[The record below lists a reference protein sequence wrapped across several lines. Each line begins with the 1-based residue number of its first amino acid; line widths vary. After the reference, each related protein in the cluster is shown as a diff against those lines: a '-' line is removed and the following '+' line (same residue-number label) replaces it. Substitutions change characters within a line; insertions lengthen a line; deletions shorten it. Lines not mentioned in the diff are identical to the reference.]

1 MWRQYAI
8 DRAEESRRCIPT
20 VADAM
25 FARWQSDSHAS
36 SAGHY
41 WLRKMVASR
50 STATTAAVSS
60 RCEKKLRFKTRRDN
74 ARVLRFHYRTLL
86 IKVNALTSLIT
97 GADETLRRGADTDE
111 SRANHTINRTR
122 RPTGRTQEARTWSLA
137 ALLSRACALHLT
149 SYTVAVDYWN
159 IYESNSTLTEF

>member
-1 MWRQYAI
+1 MRSIARKNHGVVYLPLRTPCLHVDSPI
-8 DRAEESRRCIPT
+8 VVRRLLGT
-20 VADAM
+20 T
-25 FARWQSDSHAS
+25 
-36 SAGHY
+36 G
-41 WLRKMVASR
+41 LRKMVASR

-60 RCEKKLRFKTRRDN
+60 REKKLRFKTRRDN

>member
-1 MWRQYAI
+1 MRSIARKNHGVVYLPLRTPCLHVDSPI
-8 DRAEESRRCIPT
+8 VVRRLLGT
-20 VADAM
+20 T
-25 FARWQSDSHAS
+25 
-36 SAGHY
+36 G
-41 WLRKMVASR
+41 LGKMVASR

-111 SRANHTINRTR
+111 SRANRTINRTR
-122 RPTGRTQEARTWSLA
+122 RPTG
-137 ALLSRACALHLT
+137 
-149 SYTVAVDYWN
+149 
-159 IYESNSTLTEF
+159 